1 MMDRRV
7 GFAFPDEFGGV
18 QMDNVKNTNVVLE
31 S

>member
-7 GFAFPDEFGGV
+7 GFAFPDEFGSI
-18 QMDNVKNTNVVLE
+18 QMDNVKNMNVVLE